1 MTTLISC
8 IFCQCQLPAAASMTK
23 YEEHLQG
30 WHNIT
35 VTEELKR
42 AVQIANG
49 LQEIVNTAERTA
61 SPFHH
66 PCSSDISLTTLH
78 TPKPCIEQLSRSPAF
93 SLNSSQSRA
102 DNLPEVKLESAD
114 QNDARKGCILVSDP
128 VIKSPD
134 SVQETKNGRFQLGQ
148 VKTESKDD
156 EQVAPQIIGV
166 PDECALE
173 EERHSHL
180 PLPQNRATVKCE
192 ECGKYLSKH
201 SLLKHK
207 KAVHRGE
214 KPDKVNC
221 DECGKYLS
229 KTTLLTHKRIMHRGE
244 KPFCCKINDCNER
257 FHLESKLG
265 DHKRKEHDHPK
276 LKCKAEGC
284 KLEFLVFNEFRRHQ
298 NTHQTMIECEEC
310 GKRLI
315 QKNLQEH
322 MKFVHQKA
330 KPEVKP
336 VIDCEM
342 ENCGKKFSL
351 KSHLADHMRMVHGFA
366 KLKCNVGEC
375 TAEFMSDA
383 VLMKHKKSHFK

>member
-1 MTTLISC
+1 MTLISC
-8 IFCQCQLPAAASMTK
+8 IFCQCQIPASASMSK

-42 AVQIANG
+42 AVQIASD
-49 LQEIVNTAERTA
+49 LQRTG
-61 SPFHH
+61 SPLHH
-66 PCSSDISLTTLH
+66 PCSSGMLLKTLH
-78 TPKPCIEQLSRSPAF
+78 TSEPTRFPACIEQLSRSPAF
-93 SLNSSQSRA
+93 SLNSSQCLS
-102 DNLPEVKLESAD
+102 NNSPEVKLEP
-114 QNDARKGCILVSDP
+114 GY
-128 VIKSPD
+128 KS
-134 SVQETKNGRFQLGQ
+134 SVQEAKNGWFQLGQ

-156 EQVAPQIIGV
+156 EQAGSQNSVW
-166 PDECALE
+166 D

-180 PLPQNRATVKCE
+180 PVPQSRVKVKCD
-192 ECGKYLSKH
+192 ECGKYLSKEG
-201 SLLKHK
+201 LLKHK
-207 KAVHRGE
+207 RAVHRGE
-214 KPDKVNC
+214 KPDKVKC
-221 DECGKYLS
+221 DECGKYFS
-229 KTTLLTHKRIMHRGE
+229 KAGLLTHKRIMHRGE

-257 FHLESKLG
+257 FYLRAKLG

-284 KLEFLVFNEFRRHQ
+284 ESEFLVFNEFKRHQ
-298 NTHQTMIECEEC
+298 STHQTMIECEEC

-315 QKNLQEH
+315 QRNLPEH
-322 MKFVHQKA
+322 KKFVHQKT
-330 KPEVKP
+330 KP
-336 VIDCEM
+336 VVDCEM
-342 ENCGKKFSL
+342 ADCGKKFNL